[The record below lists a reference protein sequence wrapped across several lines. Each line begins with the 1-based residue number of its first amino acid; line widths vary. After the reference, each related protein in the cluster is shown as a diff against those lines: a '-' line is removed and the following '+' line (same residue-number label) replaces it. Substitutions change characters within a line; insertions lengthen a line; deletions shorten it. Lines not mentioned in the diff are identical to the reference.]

1 MRKSRRCQSCRLEYT
16 GTAVCAQCKIE
27 GEAKPIAKNVKLGQY
42 QYKVGRKG
50 GKKAGG
56 KGNYSV
62 SLPVSQEQSRAGT
75 PNRESKGTQV
85 RFQKDEGRLDTL
97 GVEAP
102 RPETKDEELRIS
114 SSETLEDNYSLR
126 TQLLQALSYQD
137 CLYQEIRR
145 ITLFLE
151 AEKHRWL
158 EQIKC
163 LKDEHFIE
171 VEALKRAYE
180 EKVKL
185 AQSSCLTAHPLIA
198 TCDKEELRASL
209 ESQYRTSLALIKE
222 QVKRQY
228 DLENQQ
234 LRTELARHEQEEK
247 ARQQRDKEEARL
259 ELEDRRRERRQYE
272 EMVQARVSAI
282 KGEHERKLREMQ
294 QQNQDMKRDLVALRK
309 PVSEHSTRPLQ
320 QVLCCR
326 CHALVQ
332 MSALLDGK
340 LDRLEQ

>member
-1 MRKSRRCQSCRLEYT
+1 
-16 GTAVCAQCKIE
+16 
-27 GEAKPIAKNVKLGQY
+27 VKLGQY

-50 GKKAGG
+50 GKKVGG
-56 KGNYSV
+56 KCNYSV
-62 SLPVSQEQSRAGT
+62 SLPVSQEQSRVGT

-85 RFQKDEGRLDTL
+85 RFQKDEGRLDTF

-102 RPETKDEELRIS
+102 RPETKDEELCIS
-114 SSETLEDNYSLR
+114 SSETLEDHCSLR
-126 TQLLQALSYQD
+126 TQLLHALSYQD
-137 CLYQEIRR
+137 CLYQEIQR

-151 AEKHRWL
+151 AEKLRWL
-158 EQIKC
+158 EQIKR

-185 AQSSCLTAHPLIA
+185 AHSSCLTTHPLIA

-234 LRTELARHEQEEK
+234 LRTELTRHVQEEK

-259 ELEDRRRERRQYE
+259 ELEDRTRERRQYE

-282 KGEHERKLREMQ
+282 KGEYERKLREVQ
-294 QQNQDMKRDLVALRK
+294 QQNQDMKRDLVALKR

>member
-1 MRKSRRCQSCRLEYT
+1 MRKSRRCQSCRFECT
-16 GTAVCAQCKIE
+16 GAADCVLCRIE
-27 GEAKPIAKNVKLGQY
+27 GEAKPVAKNVKLGQY
-42 QYKVGRKG
+42 QYKVGRNG
-50 GKKAGG
+50 GKKTGA

-62 SLPVSQEQSRAGT
+62 SLPVSQEHSRVGT

-85 RFQKDEGRLDTL
+85 RFQKEEGRLDTF
-97 GVEAP
+97 GVEVSQLQ
-102 RPETKDEELRIS
+102 TKDEELHIS
-114 SSETLEDNYSLR
+114 SSETLEDQCSFR

-137 CLYQEIRR
+137 CLYQEIKR

-151 AEKHRWL
+151 AEKLRWF
-158 EQIKC
+158 EQIKR
-163 LKDEHFIE
+163 LKDEHFVE

-185 AQSSCLTAHPLIA
+185 AQSSCLTPNSLIA

-222 QVKRQY
+222 QAKRQY
-228 DLENQQ
+228 DLENQR
-234 LRTELARHEQEEK
+234 LRTELAQHVEEEK
-247 ARQQRDKEEARL
+247 ARQQRDKEQARL
-259 ELEDRRRERRQYE
+259 ELEDRVRERRQYE
-272 EMVQARVSAI
+272 EMVQARVSTI
-282 KGEHERKLREMQ
+282 KAEYERKLREVQ
-294 QQNQDMKRDLVALRK
+294 QQNQDMKRDLVALKK
-309 PVSEHSTRPLQ
+309 PVSEHSRRPLQ